1 MYGRFR
7 SPDGIVREVALFK
20 DKTASRQR
28 LAELERKAEQSD
40 SGLLDPFEESR
51 QQPLADHV
59 ADFRQ
64 QLESKGNSEQ
74 HVALTVARCEAAFSG
89 CGFKLPGQLDADKV
103 ANGLKQRRDEAKAEK
118 QRGDELKAAEQLDAK
133 TPKPK
138 PFGIASSNHHLVAV
152 KGFSNWLV
160 RTRRLERNPFAHLS
174 RLNGKVDVHVERRA
188 LESENLSQHCSA
200 HVLLRLSMLAVGR
213 V

>member
-51 QQPLADHV
+51 KQPLADHV
-59 ADFRQ
+59 ADLRQ

-89 CGFKLPGQLDADKV
+89 CGFKLLGQLDADKV

-152 KGFSNWLV
+152 KGFGNWLV
-160 RTRRLERNPFAHLS
+160 KSRR
-174 RLNGKVDVHVERRA
+174 
-188 LESENLSQHCSA
+188 
-200 HVLLRLSMLAVGR
+200 
-213 V
+213 